1 MPNID
6 SVETFRKKRDEALQF
21 IQQQTDL
28 RPKYMLIL
36 GTGLGRLADQM
47 DVKVSIP
54 YDEIPHFPTST
65 VETHSGRLLFGELG
79 GKTVVA
85 MQGRFHYYEGYTL
98 QHIVFPI
105 RVLNANGADHL
116 LVSNAC
122 GGMNPNYRRGD
133 IMCIVDQINMLGDN
147 PLIGPNDDELGVRF
161 PDMSEP
167 YTRELIETAR
177 EVALENNIRM
187 HEGVFVAVTGPNL
200 ETRAEYRFLRTI
212 GADVVGMSTV
222 PEVIAAQHLGMKVL
236 GISVITDE
244 CFPEALEPVS
254 LEDVVEAAGIAE
266 PKMTAVMTGVLKRL

>member
-1 MPNID
+1 MQNID

-21 IQQQTDL
+21 IQQQTEL

-47 DVKVSIP
+47 DVKASIP

-122 GGMNPNYRRGD
+122 GGMNPNFRRGD

-266 PKMTAVMTGVLKRL
+266 PKMTGVMTGVLKRL